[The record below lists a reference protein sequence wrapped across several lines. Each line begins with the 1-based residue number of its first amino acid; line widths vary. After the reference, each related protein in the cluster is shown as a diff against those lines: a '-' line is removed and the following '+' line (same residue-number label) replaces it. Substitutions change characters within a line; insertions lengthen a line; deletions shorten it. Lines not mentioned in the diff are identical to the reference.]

1 MTKKQ
6 FNLCYKGIVL
16 LMAILAAA
24 FLASLVLWTIGA
36 DVWKSFSVI
45 FIEPLKSFYIITEVL
60 IRVIPLILVALGITV
75 AFRSGI
81 LNIGAEGQIIMGILG
96 STIVAVCFPELPRIV
111 MIPLALAA
119 GALFGGFYGAI
130 PGLLKARL
138 DVSELLS
145 TVMLNYIAAQVY
157 VLCLR
162 GPLIDPNELITG
174 SGTPQSM
181 RFPKTAWLTRMVPGT
196 RLHTGLILALVLA
209 AVLYLLLWKTS
220 FGYKLRAAGAQS
232 KAARYGGINVP
243 RSLVIAMC
251 ISGAL
256 AGLAGSSE
264 VMGLHRRAIEDISSG
279 YGFTGIVVALFG
291 GLHPGGIIPAS
302 FFFALILVGGDMTQ
316 RMVGVPA
323 NMVQVLQGIIIL
335 TIISV
340 KMVINNPYI
349 LERAARRFSFL
360 LTETAPPE
368 NPKESPVQEVE
379 A

>member
-1 MTKKQ
+1 VTKKQ
-6 FNLCYKGIVL
+6 FNLFFKGIVL
-16 LMAILAAA
+16 LLAVLTAA
-24 FLASLVLWTIGA
+24 LLASFILLTIGA
-36 DVWKSFSVI
+36 DVWKSFYVI

-60 IRVIPLILVALGITV
+60 IRMIPLVLVALGITI

-81 LNIGAEGQIIMGILG
+81 LNIGAEGQILMGILG
-96 STIVAVCFPELPRIV
+96 STIIAVCFPELPRIV
-111 MIPLALAA
+111 MIPLALTA
-119 GALFGGFYGAI
+119 GALFGGVYGTI
-130 PGLLKARL
+130 PGLLRARL
-138 DVSELLS
+138 NVSELLS
-145 TVMLNYIAAQVY
+145 TVMLNYIAAQIY

-162 GPLIDPNELITG
+162 GPLIDPKELVTG

-181 RFPKTAWLTRMVPGT
+181 RFPKTAWLARLIPGT
-196 RLHTGLILALVLA
+196 RLHSGLIIALVLA
-209 AVLYLLLWKTS
+209 GLLYLLLWKTS
-220 FGYKLRAAGAQS
+220 FGYKLRAAGAGP
-232 KAARYGGINVP
+232 KAARYGGINVG

-251 ISGAL
+251 LSGAL

-349 LERAARRFSFL
+349 IERAGRRFSFL
-360 LTETAPPE
+360 ITNPAPSSLVIEPEQET
-368 NPKESPVQEVE
+368 KI
-379 A
+379 